1 MLLRISL
8 IVAILAGI
16 AVGTLNFLKTKEKII
31 NLVNDRNNEKSLKE
45 TALNDLHNTQQQLA
59 KTNAILKQTQ
69 AELASTKEERDRAV
83 AEAADK
89 SKKLELVT
97 TERDNVRKERDQAQA
112 ELEAYKLTDL
122 TPQQII
128 AMNKQYKEL
137 QKENDLLGKIALER
151 MHKIQALTNELAIY
165 KSPEYVVPLPAG
177 LKGKVLVTDPKWN
190 FVVLDIGQDQGV
202 LAYGELLVNR
212 NGRLVAKVKVRSV
225 QKDRS
230 IANVMPGWQ
239 LGEVIEGDQV
249 IPAHPE
255 TPESGQVTAATVDAT
270 GQVTAAHP

>member
-8 IVAILAGI
+8 IVAILAGL
-16 AVGTLNFLKTKEKII
+16 AVGVVNFTKTKEKIV
-31 NLVNDRNNEKSLKE
+31 NLAKDRDNEKSLKE

-69 AELASTKEERDRAV
+69 AELASTKDERDKAV

-89 SKKLELVT
+89 TKKLETVT
-97 TERDNVRKERDQAQA
+97 TERDNTRKERDLAQA
-112 ELEAYKLTDL
+112 ELEAYKLTEL
-122 TPQQII
+122 TPAQII

-137 QKENDLLGKIALER
+137 QKENDLLGKIAQER
-151 MHKIQALTNELAIY
+151 MNKIKALTTELAIF
-165 KSPEYVVPLPAG
+165 KSSVYVVPLPAG
-177 LKGKVLVTDPKWN
+177 LKGKVLVADPKWS
-190 FVVLDIGQDQGV
+190 FVVLSVGQDQGV
-202 LAYGELLVNR
+202 LEHGELLVNR
-212 NGRLVAKVKVRSV
+212 DGRLVAKVTVTSV

-239 LGEVIEGDQV
+239 LGEVMEGDQV

-255 TPESGQVTAATVDAT
+255 TPESGQVTAASADTK
-270 GQVTAAHP
+270 GQVTTARP

>member
-8 IVAILAGI
+8 IVAIIGAL
-16 AVGTLNFLKTKEKII
+16 AVGALNFVKVKEKIV
-31 NLVNDRNNEKSLKE
+31 NLAKDRDNEKGLKE
-45 TALNDLHNTQQQLA
+45 EALNNYHNTQQQLA

-69 AELASTKEERDRAV
+69 AELASTTEQRDKAV

-89 SKKLELVT
+89 SKKLDLVT
-97 TERDNVRKERDQAQA
+97 TERDNIKKERDQAQA
-112 ELEAYKLTDL
+112 DLEAYKVTEL

-165 KSPEYVVPLPAG
+165 KSPDYVVPLPAN
-177 LKGKVLVTDPKWN
+177 LRGKVLVTDPKWN
-190 FVVLDIGQDQGV
+190 FVVLNVGQDQGV
-202 LAYGELLVNR
+202 LEYGELLVNR
-212 NGRLVAKVKVRSV
+212 DGRLVAKVKVRSV
-225 QKDRS
+225 QKDRC
-230 IANVMPGWQ
+230 IANVMAGWQ

-255 TPESGQVTAATVDAT
+255 TPESGQVSTASSDTKVQLT
-270 GQVTAAHP
+270 TAHP